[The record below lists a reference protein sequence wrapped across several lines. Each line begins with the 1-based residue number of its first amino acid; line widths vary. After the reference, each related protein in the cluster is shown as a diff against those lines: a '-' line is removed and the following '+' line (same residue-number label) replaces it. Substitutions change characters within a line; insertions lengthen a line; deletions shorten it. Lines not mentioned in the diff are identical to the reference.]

1 MPLMPLRSSP
11 FVAPLLAAALGACA
25 TAQAGEIDL
34 DQAVAVANAA
44 ARSSLN
50 PGGPL
55 RILIATEKDA
65 RSVKR
70 CLQDDHDPSYVRSV
84 QKKIAGRRLYVI
96 RYPLPPVSLEDAPPL
111 KRGHRGGGG
120 GEKKAHR
127 QAPLT
132 PPRPAGRSREAS

>member
-1 MPLMPLRSSP
+1 MPLMPPRSSP

-50 PGGPL
+50 PGGPF

-96 RYPLPPVSLEDAPPL
+96 RYPLPPVSLEDGDISYVGTEPCVL
-111 KRGHRGGGG
+111 IDRET
-120 GEKKAHR
+120 GEVLGMF
-127 QAPLT
+127 PD
-132 PPRPAGRSREAS
+132 